1 MLLFTAFQ
9 TASMSARF
17 VTEAIKRELKADN
30 STNLTD
36 DQINSRIGDGY
47 ISMSLLYAV
56 FAMAN
61 FFSPSIV
68 KICGH
73 KASMVSYNKKVINY
87 LFGSRFLVK
96 IIIGKWSASSRWSF
110 GPHETV

>member
-17 VTEAIKRELKADN
+17 VTEAIKRELSN
-30 STNLTD
+30 STNMTD
-36 DQINSRIGDGY
+36 TEINSRIGDGY

-73 KASMVSYNKKVINY
+73 KASMVSYHQKVINNI
-87 LFGSRFLVK
+87 FGSDKRFLVK
-96 IIIGKWSASSRWSF
+96 IIIISTK
-110 GPHETV
+110 E

>member
-1 MLLFTAFQ
+1 MNWKLINVILLGLAFMLLFTAFQ

-36 DQINSRIGDGY
+36 SQINSRIGDGY

-73 KASMVSYNKKVINY
+73 KASMVSDHQK
-87 LFGSRFLVK
+87 
-96 IIIGKWSASSRWSF
+96 
-110 GPHETV
+110 

>member
-73 KASMVSYNKKVINY
+73 KASMVSYNKKSDQLSFWVSLSRKNNNWKVECVFPMVI
-87 LFGSRFLVK
+87 
-96 IIIGKWSASSRWSF
+96 WPA
-110 GPHETV
+110 